1 MSVFC
6 FRPVESDS
14 QKSQGPI
21 RVSIVD
27 DDDGIRNNLC
37 RLLASHADFEC
48 VSTHPHGRSA
58 CAEIPKI
65 MPDVVMMDINLGS
78 MDGIECVAR
87 LKAAAPQLQI
97 VMLTVYEETEKIY
110 PALEAGAAGYLLKRS
125 STDELFDAIRQVHR
139 GESPMS
145 GPIARKVVQF
155 FQRKGQTADA
165 LDQLTPKEYQ
175 VLDHLARGFLYKEIA
190 AEMSITLETVRT
202 HIRSI
207 YQKLQVN
214 TRTDAVLKWLGKR

>member
-1 MSVFC
+1 M
-6 FRPVESDS
+6 
-14 QKSQGPI
+14 PI

-27 DDDGIRNNLC
+27 DDEGIRTNLAQ
-37 RLLASHADFEC
+37 LIASQPDFEC

-58 CAEIPKI
+58 CAEIPKLQ
-65 MPDVVMMDINLGS
+65 PDVVLMDINLGA

-87 LKAAAPQLQI
+87 LKTACPTIQI
-97 VMLTVYEETEKIY
+97 IMVTVYEDTEKIY
-110 PALEAGAAGYLLKRS
+110 PALEAGAAGYLLKR
-125 STDELFDAIRQVHR
+125 TGAEELFEAIRQVQR

-155 FQRKGQTADA
+155 FQRKGKTTEL
-165 LDQLTPKEYQ
+165 LDQLSPKEYK
-175 VLDHLARGFLYKEIA
+175 VLEKVAQGFLYKEIA
-190 AEMSITLETVRT
+190 LEMQVTLETVRT

-214 TRTDAVLKWLGKR
+214 TKTDAVLKYLGKR